1 MLELFQ
7 DEALQVAKELDE
19 YQAKNGKTV
28 GPLHGVPISI
38 KDHIRQKGHAAP
50 CGFLYAVDQIA
61 KEDSHLFAILREAG
75 AVPYC
80 RTINCQAVMHL
91 ECRSAWGAT
100 LNPHN
105 VDLVPGGSTGGEG
118 ALLAMHGSPLGVGSD
133 IGGSVRSPAA
143 ACGIF
148 SFKPSIGRVPNTG
161 AETLSA
167 APGYEGI
174 ISTLGPMGHSVEDL
188 ELIMRIIADAK
199 PWNHDPSL
207 HVKPWRQ
214 VEKKDKIR
222 VGVLRDDGV
231 VRPVGSIQRALDYA
245 VDKLKQN
252 PNFEIVEYKPY
263 KSERSWEL
271 IVSQRLALG
280 DSSCR
285 RADASSRMELTTR
298 PTSTSLTAA
307 SSSTTA

>member
-1 MLELFQ
+1 MR
-7 DEALQVAKELDE
+7 AKELDE
-19 YQAKNGKTV
+19 YQAEHGKTV

-38 KDHIRQKGHAAP
+38 KDHIRQAGHAAP
-50 CGFLYAVDQIA
+50 CGFLYAVDEIA
-61 KEDSHLFAILREAG
+61 EADSHLFAILRAAG

-100 LNPHN
+100 LNPLN
-105 VDLVPGGSTGGEG
+105 ADLVPGGSTGGEG
-118 ALLAMHGSPLGVGSD
+118 ALLAMRGSPLGIGSD

-143 ACGIF
+143 ACGVF

-188 ELIMRIIADAK
+188 ALIMRIVADAK
-199 PWNHDPSL
+199 PWTHDPSL
-207 HVKPWRQ
+207 QVKPWRQ
-214 VEKKDKIR
+214 VSHEGKLR

-231 VRPVGSIQRALDYA
+231 VRPVGSIRRALDYA
-245 VDKLKQN
+245 VDKLRQN

-271 IVSQRLALG
+271 IVSPSRGRAIRAQLT
-280 DSSCR
+280 R
-285 RADASSRMELTTR
+285 RRTC
-298 PTSTSLTAA
+298 TSPTAA
-307 SSSTTA
+307 SSCTTR